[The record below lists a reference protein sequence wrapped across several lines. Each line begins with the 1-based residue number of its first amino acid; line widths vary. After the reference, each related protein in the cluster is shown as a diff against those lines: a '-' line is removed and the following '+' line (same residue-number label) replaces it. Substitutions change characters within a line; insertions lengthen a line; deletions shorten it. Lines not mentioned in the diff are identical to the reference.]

1 MIVEQNENQP
11 QTMALR
17 PKLVRS
23 EMRGARIRRGTL
35 RQRPARL
42 PLGRCKLHTSA
53 SMGRTQDGVARLTE
67 GKIKHEKFSKEKH
80 AEVSHRAE
88 PGTADAWRTGGDLSM
103 ANNNLKKC
111 VF

>member
-1 MIVEQNENQP
+1 
-11 QTMALR
+11 
-17 PKLVRS
+17 
-23 EMRGARIRRGTL
+23 
-35 RQRPARL
+35 
-42 PLGRCKLHTSA
+42 
-53 SMGRTQDGVARLTE
+53 MGRTQDGVARLTE